1 MANAYGVYFS
11 AKTKFVRK
19 TTSQQT
25 APIRLVEKTYRNK
38 DGVEKS
44 YYQGGVQLANGQWI
58 WVTVGGTLDNGHE
71 TRNGIAYL
79 PCKVSL
85 TKNDSGSGSNK
96 NAW

>member
-1 MANAYGVYFS
+1 MAGGGLFFS

-19 TTSQQT
+19 TDSKQS

-38 DGVEKS
+38 DGVEKT
-44 YYQGGVQLANGQWI
+44 YYEGAVQLSNGQWI
-58 WVTVGGTLDNGHE
+58 WVAVGGSLDNGHE
-71 TRNGIAYL
+71 TRKGVAYL

-85 TKNDSGSGSNK
+85 TKIDSGNGGNK